1 MSASDAL
8 KWTMTVAIWLVVI
21 MPVVVICGCMVFI
34 VISNHFQ
41 ARRLGKMMPGLTPPR
56 ADNVFDLHKAGHNDL
71 YRWREF
77 GGTLDR
83 PPPPAPFD
91 PKEPA

>member
-56 ADNVFDLHKAGHNDL
+56 ADNVFELRARTTG
-71 YRWREF
+71 E
-77 GGTLDR
+77 
-83 PPPPAPFD
+83 PPMIIRD

>member
-1 MSASDAL
+1 MSAHDAFL
-8 KWTMTVAIWLVVI
+8 WSAAALISIIVLAIVVL
-21 MPVVVICGCMVFI
+21 CGCMVFI

-41 ARRLGKMMPGLTPPR
+41 ARRLGKMMPGIAPPR
-56 ADNVFDLHKAGHNDL
+56 ADNVFELRKAGRNDL
-71 YRWREF
+71 SCWKEF

-83 PPPPAPFD
+83 PPPPPPFD